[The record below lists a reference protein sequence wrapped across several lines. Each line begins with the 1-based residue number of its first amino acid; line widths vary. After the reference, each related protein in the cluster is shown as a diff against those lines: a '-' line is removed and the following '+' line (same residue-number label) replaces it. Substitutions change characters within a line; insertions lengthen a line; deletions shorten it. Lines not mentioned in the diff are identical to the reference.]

1 MEPGFEFCES
11 GSMPHRM
18 MSPPPSMIPTLTART
33 RALIFAFLAVALPA
47 RADLA
52 AELKALNATRKA
64 GQSAPAPD
72 TDFGDRQRKLL
83 EQAVQ
88 ADPIAAAETVLKQPE
103 LVMAGD
109 FYLINVQAVFRQW
122 GKADLPAM
130 ERWVG
135 AHPLHGELQPCADY
149 ALFQHRLKGLTEEQ
163 SIALWRKL
171 PAFTK
176 GWAQRDIAGI
186 VASSDPATALDRIS
200 RIFPAGQR
208 SVMMGCALDIVVRK
222 HPGALLPWLEE
233 LAPVF
238 YNEPA
243 ASAALFQLPAED
255 VSAALAK
262 LTPKARGEISL
273 EFMRHCLS
281 QEDYARAKKLI
292 AGVTEEPY
300 KSMMDSELRSSLKGA
315 GIE

>member
-1 MEPGFEFCES
+1 
-11 GSMPHRM
+11 M
-18 MSPPPSMIPTLTART
+18 MSVPPKSAGGISNAEPDLDSGAFRT
-33 RALIFAFLAVALPA
+33 IDAPYDSDSYRQDACAAC
-47 RADLA
+47 ADLCFPGGSA
-52 AELKALNATRKA
+52 AGPGR
-64 GQSAPAPD
+64 P
-72 TDFGDRQRKLL
+72 R
-83 EQAVQ
+83 
-88 ADPIAAAETVLKQPE
+88 
-103 LVMAGD
+103 
-109 FYLINVQAVFRQW
+109 FRQW
-122 GKADLPAM
+122 GKADLSAM

-135 AHPLHGELQPCADY
+135 AHSLHGKLQPCADY
-149 ALFQHRLKGLTEEQ
+149 ALFQHRLNGLTEEQ

-200 RIFPAGQR
+200 LIFPAGQR
-208 SVMMGCALDIVVRK
+208 PVMMGCALDIVVRK
-222 HPGALLPWLEE
+222 HPKMLLPWLEE

-243 ASAALFQLPAED
+243 ASVALFRLPAED
-255 VSAALAK
+255 VSAELAK

-281 QEDYARAKKLI
+281 QEHYARAEKLI

-300 KSMMDSELRSSLKGA
+300 KSMMDGELKASLKDV
-315 GIE
+315 GIK

>member
-1 MEPGFEFCES
+1 MIRERS
-11 GSMPHRM
+11 GRY
-18 MSPPPSMIPTLTART
+18 PPSMIPTLITRMRAR
-33 RALIFAFLAVALPA
+33 RALIFAFLAVALPL

-52 AELKALNATRKA
+52 AELKALNATRIA
-64 GQSAPAPD
+64 GQPAPAPD
-72 TDFGDRQRKLL
+72 HDFGHRQRKLL

-88 ADPIAAAETVLKQPE
+88 ADPLAAAETVLNQPG

-109 FYLINVQAVFRQW
+109 SYLINVQVFFYQW
-122 GKADLPAM
+122 GKTDLPAM

-135 AHPLHGELQPCADY
+135 AHPLHGKLQPCADY

-171 PAFTK
+171 PASTQS
-176 GWAQRDIAGI
+176 WSQRDIAVI

-208 SVMMGCALDIVVRK
+208 SVVMGCALDIVARK
-222 HPGALLPWLEE
+222 HPETLLPWLEE

-238 YNEPA
+238 YNEHS
-243 ASAALFQLPAED
+243 ASAALFRLPAEV
-255 VSAALAK
+255 VSAALEK
-262 LTPKARGEISL
+262 LTPRARGEISL

-281 QEDYARAKKLI
+281 QEDYARAKQLI
-292 AGVTEEPY
+292 AGVTVEPY
-300 KSMMDSELRSSLKGA
+300 KSLMDREWKAAIKDA
-315 GIE
+315 GIK